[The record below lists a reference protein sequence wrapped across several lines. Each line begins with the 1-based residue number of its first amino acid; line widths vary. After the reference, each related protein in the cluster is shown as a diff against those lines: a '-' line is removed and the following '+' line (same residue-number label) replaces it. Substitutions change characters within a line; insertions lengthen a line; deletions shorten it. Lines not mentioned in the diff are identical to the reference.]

1 MSYSLPQAE
10 NVGTGAV
17 AAAQLHATADISSLI
32 TWQPGKP
39 VPYAF
44 LADTFESIAS
54 TTKRLEIIVTLT
66 SAFRAI
72 LASSPEDLV
81 PAVYLCGNRVAPPHD
96 GMELGLGEALLLKV
110 RRGGACRAG
119 GSGGKAGR
127 GAGKLGG
134 ATKGGRR
141 VKDNEVQEDRG
152 RVWGSRRGEGGGW
165 GQGEG
170 EGGG

>member
-1 MSYSLPQAE
+1 MYMRLTTSFVCLSLASLQAE

-17 AAAQLHATADISSLI
+17 AAAQLHASADISSLV

-44 LADTFESIAS
+44 LAETFESIAS

-72 LASSPEDLV
+72 LASTPEDLV

-110 RRGGACRAG
+110 
-119 GSGGKAGR
+119 
-127 GAGKLGG
+127 
-134 ATKGGRR
+134 GGRR
-141 VKDNEVQEDRG
+141 AGREGKETQESPRREWREQRKL
-152 RVWGSRRGEGGGW
+152 RVV
-165 GQGEG
+165 
-170 EGGG
+170 